1 MKLSLIEKVSQL
13 SFFNKYYK
21 KNNDSLRKLV
31 DHWSDKYFALLAEHQ
46 TALKEIDTLLDKV
59 SEKYQELDIH
69 IENSVD
75 ETLELEDKIS
85 KLEKE
90 KEDLYRDLK
99 DENTS
104 LKIEA
109 FKMRNEKILNSIDPE
124 EAELLEAMQGK
135 G

>member
-59 SEKYQELDIH
+59 SEKDQELNIH
-69 IENSVD
+69 IENSVN

-90 KEDLYRDLK
+90 KEDLYQDLK

>member
-59 SEKYQELDIH
+59 SEKAQELNIH
-69 IENSVD
+69 IENSVN

-90 KEDLYRDLK
+90 KEDLYQDLK

>member
-1 MKLSLIEKVSQL
+1 MQLTVIEKLSQL

-59 SEKYQELDIH
+59 SEKDQELNIH
-69 IENSVD
+69 IENSVN

-90 KEDLYRDLK
+90 KEDLYQDLK